1 MHTALRTLLAEP
13 VLQQGVV
20 QIAMHTL
27 DIAAHVPMASWGSYI
42 NATNILAKPQ
52 MQLGFQWQTH
62 SKELLDTWRVPLCA
76 FAADVL
82 HSTTTAQLCRG
93 YQDTLPLGALINDKG
108 VQCVLSGCIHS
119 IINAVSN
126 TTISHWCRW
135 DAVVEDLYRDIN
147 ALLLDVSFQDWL
159 QYEADLLVLALAE
172 EPDKLLP
179 TAAREV
185 LIERII
191 QAVFDTAEQHG
202 TAILSQMQLASLA
215 EEQLKL
221 MDSAHLEQVVRGFAQ
236 HYLTHIQNRGW
247 LGALFALPG
256 MLLYLL

>member
-1 MHTALRTLLAEP
+1 VAE
-13 VLQQGVV
+13 G
-20 QIAMHTL
+20 
-27 DIAAHVPMASWGSYI
+27 
-42 NATNILAKPQ
+42 
-52 MQLGFQWQTH
+52 
-62 SKELLDTWRVPLCA
+62 
-76 FAADVL
+76 
-82 HSTTTAQLCRG
+82 
-93 YQDTLPLGALINDKG
+93 
-108 VQCVLSGCIHS
+108 
-119 IINAVSN
+119 
-126 TTISHWCRW
+126 
-135 DAVVEDLYRDIN
+135 LYRDIN
-147 ALLLDVSFQDWL
+147 ALLSDVSIQDWL